1 MRTRRPS
8 DDEKFHNLFDA
19 VPVPTYTWRRR
30 DDDFVLESYNG
41 AADAASRRRAA
52 KDVYA
57 DEPDIL
63 ADFDR
68 VARSAEP
75 FAREFWYTVPQSDQR
90 HALEVTYAPISDD
103 TLVVHTV
110 SHTEQRHIEDE
121 LRAAD
126 VTRRRLL
133 DDLARA
139 QERERERIAEEIR
152 DEAIEPLVAVA
163 IRLQTAERVAQGAV
177 AANIE
182 KLQSSVTDAIA
193 RLRHLT
199 FTPHPEM
206 LSRTALAVALRDLL
220 DHLTSRTH
228 VRTSLEKRLD
238 REPDAA
244 TRLQAYR
251 ITQQAIANSVRH
263 ADAGVITVLVEERNG
278 QSPRCQTTDA
288 GSRPAPS
295 RLCPTGSG
303 ADAAPGAACR
313 RPRRRSKRSRPRHNG
328 HDRARRGLVMPGRPV
343 RRPRAGGPLR
353 GRRRAR
359 RAPRPRDPAAGTPVD
374 RR

>member
-1 MRTRRPS
+1 
-8 DDEKFHNLFDA
+8 
-19 VPVPTYTWRRR
+19 
-30 DDDFVLESYNG
+30 
-41 AADAASRRRAA
+41 
-52 KDVYA
+52 
-57 DEPDIL
+57 
-63 ADFDR
+63 
-68 VARSAEP
+68 
-75 FAREFWYTVPQSDQR
+75 
-90 HALEVTYAPISDD
+90 VTYAPISDD

-163 IRLQTAERVAQGAV
+163 IRLQTAERVAQGDV
-177 AANIE
+177 AANVE

-199 FTPHPEM
+199 FTLHPEM

-228 VRTSLEKRLD
+228 VRTSLESRLD

-251 ITQQAIANSVRH
+251 ITQQAIANSSATPTPASSPSSSRS
-263 ADAGVITVLVEERNG
+263 GTV
-278 QSPRCQTTDA
+278 SWSSRCQTTDA

-295 RLCPTGSG
+295 RPCPTVVW
-303 ADAAPGAACR
+303 R
-313 RPRRRSKRSRPRHNG
+313 
-328 HDRARRGLVMPGRPV
+328 
-343 RRPRAGGPLR
+343 
-353 GRRRAR
+353 
-359 RAPRPRDPAAGTPVD
+359 
-374 RR
+374 

>member
-52 KDVYA
+52 SFVGRTAKDVYA

-63 ADFDR
+63 AHFDR
-68 VARSAEP
+68 AARSAEP
-75 FAREFWYTVPQSDQR
+75 FSREFWYTVPESDQR
-90 HALEVTYAPISDD
+90 HALEVTYGPISDD

-163 IRLQTAERVAQGAV
+163 IRLQTVERVAQGDV
-177 AANIE
+177 AANVE

-199 FTPHPEM
+199 FTLHPET

-228 VRTSLEKRLD
+228 VRTSLENRLD

-278 QSPRCQTTDA
+278 QLVIEVSDDGRGLEA
-288 GSRPAPS
+288 GSVTAVPD
-295 RLCPTGSG
+295 G
-303 ADAAPGAACR
+303 
-313 RPRRRSKRSRPRHNG
+313 
-328 HDRARRGLVMPGRPV
+328 GLALM
-343 RRPRAGGPLR
+343 
-353 GRRRAR
+353 RRRAQLAGGR
-359 RAPRPRDPAAGTPVD
+359 VDVRSAPGRGTTVTIVLGAD
-374 RR
+374 W

>member
-1 MRTRRPS
+1 
-8 DDEKFHNLFDA
+8 
-19 VPVPTYTWRRR
+19 
-30 DDDFVLESYNG
+30 
-41 AADAASRRRAA
+41 
-52 KDVYA
+52 
-57 DEPDIL
+57 
-63 ADFDR
+63 
-68 VARSAEP
+68 
-75 FAREFWYTVPQSDQR
+75 
-90 HALEVTYAPISDD
+90 VTYAPISDD

-163 IRLQTAERVAQGAV
+163 IRLQTAERVAQGDV

-220 DHLTSRTH
+220 DHLTSRTR

-251 ITQQAIANSVRH
+251 ITQQAIANSVGH

-278 QSPRCQTTDA
+278 QLVIEVSDDGRGFEA
-288 GSRPAPS
+288 GSVTAVPDGVWR
-295 RLCPTGSG
+295 
-303 ADAAPGAACR
+303 
-313 RPRRRSKRSRPRHNG
+313 
-328 HDRARRGLVMPGRPV
+328 
-343 RRPRAGGPLR
+343 
-353 GRRRAR
+353 
-359 RAPRPRDPAAGTPVD
+359 
-374 RR
+374 

>member
-1 MRTRRPS
+1 MRTRDRS
-8 DDEKFHNLFDA
+8 ADDDKFHNLFDA

-41 AADAASRRRAA
+41 AADAASHRRAAAFLGRSA

-68 VARSAEP
+68 AARSGEP
-75 FAREFWYTVPQSDQR
+75 FSREFWYTVPESHQR
-90 HALEVTYAPISDD
+90 AALEVTYAPISDD

-110 SHTEQRHIEDE
+110 SHTEQRQIEDELQERVDE

-126 VTRRRLL
+126 ATRRRLL

-163 IRLQTAERVAQGAV
+163 IRLQTVERVAQGDV
-177 AANIE
+177 AANVE
-182 KLQSSVTDAIA
+182 KLQRSVTDAIA

-199 FTPHPEM
+199 FTLHPET
-206 LSRTALAVALRDLL
+206 LPRTALAVALRDLL
-220 DHLTSRTH
+220 DHLTGRTRL
-228 VRTSLEKRLD
+228 RTSLENRLD

-251 ITQQAIANSVRH
+251 IAQQAIANSVRH
-263 ADAGVITVLVEERNG
+263 ADAGVITVLVEERDG
-278 QSPRCQTTDA
+278 QLVIVVSDDGRGFEA
-288 GSRPAPS
+288 GSV
-295 RLCPTGSG
+295 
-303 ADAAPGAACR
+303 AAVPDG
-313 RPRRRSKRSRPRHNG
+313 
-328 HDRARRGLVMPGRPV
+328 GLALM
-343 RRPRAGGPLR
+343 
-353 GRRRAR
+353 RRRAQLAGGR
-359 RAPRPRDPAAGTPVD
+359 VDVRSAPGRGTTVEIVLGAD
-374 RR
+374 W